1 MRKRSLFRDKAAD
14 FHIGIESFGDPAVD
28 FQYQPVAIDDRR
40 VALFALEQG
49 RLQRSLRSAAQFAK
63 HLGLL
68 RVQFGTLAFEPPPA
82 RNGIQKQLGE
92 SPIVEGIIENAFP
105 FLIRFFDL
113 E

>member
-1 MRKRSLFRDKAAD
+1 MRERSLFRDKAAD

-49 RLQRSLRSAAQFAK
+49 RLQRSVRTAAQFAK

-68 RVQFGTLAFEPPPA
+68 RVQFGTIAFEPPPA

-92 SPIVEGIIENAFP
+92 SPIVEGIVENAFR